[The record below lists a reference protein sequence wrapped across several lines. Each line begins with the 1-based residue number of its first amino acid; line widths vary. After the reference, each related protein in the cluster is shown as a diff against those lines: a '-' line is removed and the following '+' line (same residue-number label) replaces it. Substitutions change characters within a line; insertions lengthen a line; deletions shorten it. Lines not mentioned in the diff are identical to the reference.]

1 MDKKN
6 NQPLVS
12 LKGVPRSIKK
22 PLLNI
27 GQNPSQYQACATD
40 KSKTNGEKNF
50 HLKNYPK
57 EITMAYREL
66 PEYRPDN
73 IPSTYPKEITMAY
86 RELPEY
92 RPDNIPSTCQQ
103 RVVHEQVSKNE
114 QDKGNSGEKRL
125 TLTDI
130 AGKRVV
136 KSPLILLNRANI
148 HFTLENQKK
157 KSNPTLGK

>member
-22 PLLNI
+22 PLPNI

-73 IPSTYPKEITMAY
+73 IPST
-86 RELPEY
+86 
-92 RPDNIPSTCQQ
+92 CQQ
-103 RVVHEQVSKNE
+103 WVVHEQVSKNE

-136 KSPLILLNRANI
+136 KSPLMLLNRANI